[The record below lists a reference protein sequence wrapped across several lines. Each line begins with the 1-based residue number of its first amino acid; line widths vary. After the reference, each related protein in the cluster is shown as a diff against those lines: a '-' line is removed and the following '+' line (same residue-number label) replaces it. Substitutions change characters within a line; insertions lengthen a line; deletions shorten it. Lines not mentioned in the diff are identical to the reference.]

1 MGRAITTVLV
11 AALGILAMPPR
22 GAEMRGASRDVRI
35 VVRNMTFYLEG
46 SGAANPTL
54 RLRAGETV
62 RLVLRNEDRGMKHD
76 FTVPAWNAAT
86 PLIPVQ
92 REAEVLITAPAR
104 GSRATYHCTPH
115 EETMRGTII
124 VE

>member
-1 MGRAITTVLV
+1 
-11 AALGILAMPPR
+11 MPTRNAEVHGAPR
-22 GAEMRGASRDVRI
+22 ELRL
-35 VVRNMTFYLEG
+35 VVRDMTYYLDG
-46 SGAANPTL
+46 SEEPNPTL

-76 FTVPAWNAAT
+76 FTVPAWDAAT
-86 PLIPVQ
+86 PLLTGQ
-92 REAEVLITAPAR
+92 REASLLLTAPAR
-104 GSRATYHCTPH
+104 GARTSYHCTPH

>member
-1 MGRAITTVLV
+1 MVKVLAAVLV
-11 AALGILAMPPR
+11 FVALATGAIALSARGSGPR
-22 GAEMRGASRDVRI
+22 EIRI
-35 VVRNMTFYLEG
+35 VVRHMTFYLEG

>member
-1 MGRAITTVLV
+1 
-11 AALGILAMPPR
+11 MPPR
-22 GAEMRGASRDVRI
+22 ASVEGAPREIRLVARD
-35 VVRNMTFYLEG
+35 MTYYLEG
-46 SGAANPTL
+46 AAEPNPTL

-76 FTVPAWNAAT
+76 FTVPEWSAAT
-86 PLIPVQ
+86 PLIRGQ
-92 REAEVLITAPAR
+92 RETAVVLTAPSPGA
-104 GSRATYHCTPH
+104 RATYHCTPH

>member
-1 MGRAITTVLV
+1 MGRAFATALV

-22 GAEMRGASRDVRI
+22 AADVHGAPREVRL
-35 VVRNMTFYLEG
+35 VVRNMTFYVEG
-46 SGAANPTL
+46 STEANPTL
-54 RLRAGETV
+54 RLRAGESV

-76 FTVPAWNAAT
+76 FTVPAWSAAT
-86 PLIPVQ
+86 PLVAGL
-92 REAEVLITAPAR
+92 READIVITAPAA
-104 GSRATYHCTPH
+104 GARATYHCTPH